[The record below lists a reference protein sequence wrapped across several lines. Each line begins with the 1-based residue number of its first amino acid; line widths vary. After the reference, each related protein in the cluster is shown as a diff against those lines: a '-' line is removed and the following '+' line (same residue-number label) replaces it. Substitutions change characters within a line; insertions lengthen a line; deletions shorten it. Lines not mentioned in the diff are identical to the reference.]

1 MKTVLLCVL
10 LLGGCGP
17 ASTAVQETARPDSPP
32 PAPAPKP
39 APKPKSKPPCSLG
52 QQAIGLC

>member
-17 ASTAVQETARPDSPP
+17 ASTAVQETTRPESPP
-32 PAPAPKP
+32 PAPKP
-39 APKPKSKPPCSLG
+39 APKPRSKPPCSLG